1 MFSEDEDIEV
11 KTYLAFKDVKDLVK
25 EENELPEIVKKSR
38 YYRRAKKSLHF

>member
-25 EENELPEIVKKSR
+25 EANELPEIVKQACKTGLMR
-38 YYRRAKKSLHF
+38 